1 MTKYNTTNYLQVAS
15 ETQGTVPPKE
25 IEKTTLFKLRT
36 ST

>member
-15 ETQGTVPPKE
+15 ETGTVPPKE